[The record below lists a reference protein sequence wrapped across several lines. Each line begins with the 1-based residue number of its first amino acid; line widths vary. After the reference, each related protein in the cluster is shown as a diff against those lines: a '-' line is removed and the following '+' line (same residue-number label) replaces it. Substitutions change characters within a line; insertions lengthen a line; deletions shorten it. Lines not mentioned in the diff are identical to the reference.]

1 MDIQAL
7 FTLAALCCKN
17 GRNELALQVLE
28 QACNC
33 EEFSS
38 VLNSSLQPAFQSC
51 GPAQVGCNEA
61 SGADGDGMDGFNSY
75 VDDVNVMMPNANH
88 GGTSPSENTWSP
100 SLHGNDS
107 SALGQIVS
115 IASAV
120 HAHKRFLEDGESLIV
135 DPQLLAISS
144 SVDLEPYDD
153 ESLVRKNHEVSV
165 PLQPGRV
172 TIKL

>member
-7 FTLAALCCKN
+7 FTLAAMCCKN

-33 EEFSS
+33 EEFSE
-38 VLNSSLQPAFQSC
+38 VLNSSLQPALQSC

-75 VDDVNVMMPNANH
+75 VDDVNVMMPTANRV
-88 GGTSPSENTWSP
+88 GKASPAENTWSP

-107 SALGQIVS
+107 AALGQIIS
-115 IASAV
+115 MASAI
-120 HAHKRFLEDGESLIV
+120 HAHKRFLYDGESIIV
-135 DPQLLAISS
+135 DPQLSAFA
-144 SVDLEPYDD
+144 SVDLEPYDE
-153 ESLVRKNHEVSV
+153 ESLVRKTPEAHV